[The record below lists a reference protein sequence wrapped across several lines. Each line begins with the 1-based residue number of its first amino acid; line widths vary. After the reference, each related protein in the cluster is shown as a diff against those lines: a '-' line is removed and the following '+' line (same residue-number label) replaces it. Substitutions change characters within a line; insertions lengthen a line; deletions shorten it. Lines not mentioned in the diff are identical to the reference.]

1 MVPKLL
7 AWLSLATAMVFAIL
21 ALAVVFGGGSLLEMA
36 PMLILWAGLP
46 LLAVSILLALALL
59 VTGMFQS

>member
-1 MVPKLL
+1 
-7 AWLSLATAMVFAIL
+7 
-21 ALAVVFGGGSLLEMA
+21 
-36 PMLILWAGLP
+36 MLIIWAGLP